1 MDDSTARFWD
11 NYISKTNTCNVPN
24 HAKRWYVKHVEAFI
38 KAHPGHRL
46 ADTGPDDVTKYLEE
60 IGRKPEFPD
69 WRLRQVTAALRIL
82 FIAII
87 KPDWAED
94 FNWQTWMEDSRELG
108 IEHATLTRVP
118 DTEVAA
124 ATDIPAKAKGGVTH
138 ALWQQFP
145 ELHERVVAE
154 VRIRGYSI
162 RTEQTYLMWIAR
174 FVLFTGFQSVDE
186 IGTDK
191 IAPFLEDLAVK
202 RNVSVNTQKVALNA
216 LVFMF
221 RHALKMQID
230 GQIDFARAKKGRRLP
245 VVLSRGEIEQL
256 LAGIENELHLTMAS
270 LLYGAWL
277 RLIECV
283 RLRVSDVDFEYKQI
297 MVRNGKGNK
306 DRVVPLPDKLIKPL
320 QQQLNKVRVLH
331 DGDLQAGF
339 GEVHLPDALARK
351 YQNAAT
357 ELRWQYLFPS
367 VKLSADPR
375 TGKVMR
381 HHIHENNLQKS
392 IKKAADRKGLS
403 KKVNCHALRHS
414 FATHLLEAG
423 YDIRTVQEIL
433 GHADVS
439 TTMIYTHVLNRGG
452 RGVKSP
458 LDV

>member
-202 RNVSVNTQKVALNA
+202 
-216 LVFMF
+216 
-221 RHALKMQID
+221 
-230 GQIDFARAKKGRRLP
+230 G
-245 VVLSRGEIEQL
+245 
-256 LAGIENELHLTMAS
+256 
-270 LLYGAWL
+270 
-277 RLIECV
+277 
-283 RLRVSDVDFEYKQI
+283 
-297 MVRNGKGNK
+297 
-306 DRVVPLPDKLIKPL
+306 
-320 QQQLNKVRVLH
+320 
-331 DGDLQAGF
+331 
-339 GEVHLPDALARK
+339 
-351 YQNAAT
+351 
-357 ELRWQYLFPS
+357 
-367 VKLSADPR
+367 
-375 TGKVMR
+375 
-381 HHIHENNLQKS
+381 
-392 IKKAADRKGLS
+392 
-403 KKVNCHALRHS
+403 
-414 FATHLLEAG
+414 
-423 YDIRTVQEIL
+423 
-433 GHADVS
+433 
-439 TTMIYTHVLNRGG
+439 
-452 RGVKSP
+452 
-458 LDV
+458 